1 MFSLIF
7 RRGDGLTLG
16 SQSCFLGSQKG
27 GEGNAM
33 SVSIPPSKNALLSSV
48 ETLTLSVE
56 LTLYSGVLVDAFC
69 LPRDASTLAVSVLSV
84 SCFAEIS

>member
-27 GEGNAM
+27 GEGNVM
-33 SVSIPPSKNALLSSV
+33 SVYIVLLSEDANPIFLISLKESV
-48 ETLTLSVE
+48 LKLQVRRRGGCLTS
-56 LTLYSGVLVDAFC
+56 
-69 LPRDASTLAVSVLSV
+69 RDAPPTFSQQVRFLLE
-84 SCFAEIS
+84 F